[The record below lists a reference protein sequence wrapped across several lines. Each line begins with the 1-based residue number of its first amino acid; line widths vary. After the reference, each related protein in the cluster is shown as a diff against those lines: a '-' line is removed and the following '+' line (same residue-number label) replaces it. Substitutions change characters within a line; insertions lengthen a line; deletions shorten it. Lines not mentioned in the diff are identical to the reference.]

1 MGSEM
6 CIRDREKAKS
16 DARSEAENILA
27 QARIS
32 IENEKRSAM
41 NEIKNQVADLSIDI
55 ASKVLEQELDDNKNH
70 QDYIDKLLKEKK
82 FDQ

>member
-1 MGSEM
+1 L
-6 CIRDREKAKS
+6 KKQKS

-27 QARIS
+27 QARTS
-32 IENEKRSAM
+32 IENEKRSAL
-41 NEIKNQVADLSIDI
+41 NEIKNQVADLSIEI

-82 FDQ
+82 FDK

>member
-1 MGSEM
+1 
-6 CIRDREKAKS
+6 
-16 DARSEAENILA
+16 
-27 QARIS
+27 
-32 IENEKRSAM
+32 M

-82 FDQ
+82 FDK